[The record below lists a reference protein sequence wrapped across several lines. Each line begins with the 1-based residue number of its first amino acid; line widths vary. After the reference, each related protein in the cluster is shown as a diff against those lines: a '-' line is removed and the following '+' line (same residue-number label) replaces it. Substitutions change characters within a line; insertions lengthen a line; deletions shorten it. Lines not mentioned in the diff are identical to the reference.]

1 MQLRRGTAC
10 GKPAIFKCFDFS
22 RTPAAEED
30 LLRERD
36 LYSKM
41 TSIQVG
47 PAARISSNAGLADL
61 LHSFFLTL
69 ACACAHPRPCRL
81 QTLSAHALCV

>member
-1 MQLRRGTAC
+1 MCLFLAAHTKMPCVLIGSALTHYCKSLQLRRGTAC

-30 LLRERD
+30 LLWERD
-36 LYSKM
+36 LFSKV

-47 PAARISSNAGLADL
+47 PVARICSNA
-61 LHSFFLTL
+61 
-69 ACACAHPRPCRL
+69 
-81 QTLSAHALCV
+81 